1 MIKIQ
6 KKSFN
11 IDKEINFIK
20 KKYQSIGAV
29 STFIGYVR
37 DNNKNKKVLSI
48 NLEVYSEMAEEY
60 LNNII
65 EKTKKKLNII
75 DILIIHRFGNLNI
88 GEKIV
93 LVAIFSKRRNEG
105 IKACRLVMNYLKKD
119 APFWK
124 NEKYRNKTEWI

>member
-1 MIKIQ
+1 
-6 KKSFN
+6 
-11 IDKEINFIK
+11 
-20 KKYQSIGAV
+20 
-29 STFIGYVR
+29 
-37 DNNKNKKVLSI
+37 
-48 NLEVYSEMAEEY
+48 MAEEY